1 MGLKMKALKRTA
13 LFTPVLSVLFA
24 SHTEH
29 TLASVRVSPP
39 LNSLMQTATPNNVID
54 GDLIARLSPAQRAAR
69 NFKAKLG
76 SELKRL
82 ARGNEGDAWV
92 DNPSVAGDEVQVAA
106 HVRHRQRTK
115 TKFGSFIAYS
125 ITQTIRFSYN
135 VRTKETRGGL
145 CVGLPAGGQAC
156 FEESRVGGI
165 AEEGQGIDSQ
175 N

>member
-1 MGLKMKALKRTA
+1 MKALKRTA
-13 LFTPVLSVLFA
+13 LFTPLLSVLFA
-24 SHTEH
+24 FHTEH
-29 TLASVRVSPP
+29 TLAIVKISPQV
-39 LNSLMQTATPNNVID
+39 NFLMQTFTLDNVRE
-54 GDLIARLSPAQRAAR
+54 GNLIARLSRAQRAAR

-92 DNPSVAGDEVQVAA
+92 DNPSVSGDEVQVAA

-115 TKFGSFIAYS
+115 TRFGSFIAYS
-125 ITQTIRFSYN
+125 VTQTIRFSYN

-156 FEESRVGGI
+156 LEESRVGGI
-165 AEEGQGIDSQ
+165 AEEGQEIETE